1 MTYYAIKDKES
12 GKWVDEDNEHNY
24 IEKDEIV
31 LEKVFSKETA
41 IDRLLCLKRIA
52 SFRKDETLDGIKVDN
67 LVVVPVEL
75 KEVIDDPQEDVRE
88 YCAKAMLGNRIYLP
102 IKESKPKWYEIKK
115 DQMVRLDAIQSIEKQ
130 CEWRECSYYIRLYAV
145 GNNCIDIRCQN
156 EEEAIAKYNELKKLL
171 EEV

>member
-12 GKWVDEDNEHNY
+12 GKWFDWQEDAEHHYFEN
-24 IEKDEIV
+24 DEIV
-31 LEKVFSKETA
+31 VKRLLSKQTA
-41 IDRLLCLKRIA
+41 TDRLEYLKRIA
-52 SFRKDETLDGIKVDN
+52 SYDNKLDGIDIAN

-75 KEVIDDPQEDVRE
+75 KEVIDEPLV
-88 YCAKAMLGNRIYLP
+88 
-102 IKESKPKWYEIKK
+102 IKSKPKWYEIKK